1 MNKNN
6 LLKTVFYIYILFL
19 TLLLLTKF
27 SLSYIY
33 NIRTT
38 LKFYIKSQGII
49 YYRYN
54 ITPFRTI
61 LSQLNQLNIYNLAGN
76 ILIFIPFGFLL
87 KYIYNI
93 KLIFFIFITFLY
105 IFFIE
110 IMQHIFLIGFFDID
124 DFILNLFD
132 SLIGYFLAKIFY
144 LKQRLVKD
152 KIIDINKSKINI
164 L

>member
-54 ITPFRTI
+54 IIPFRTI

-124 DFILNLFD
+124 DFILNLFG
-132 SLIGYFLAKIFY
+132 SLIGYFLAKIF
-144 LKQRLVKD
+144 LFKTKA
-152 KIIDINKSKINI
+152 SKR
-164 L
+164 